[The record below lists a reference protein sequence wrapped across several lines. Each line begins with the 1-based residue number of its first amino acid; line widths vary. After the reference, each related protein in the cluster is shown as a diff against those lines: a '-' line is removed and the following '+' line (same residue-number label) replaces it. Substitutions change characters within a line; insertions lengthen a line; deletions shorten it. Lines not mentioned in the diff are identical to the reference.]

1 MQGVLRRLMQVLGA
15 VAIIA
20 ATLTTTASA
29 QPPTILAE
37 RFDTADWNE
46 TWVDWRSGD
55 DLTTTRQTGYR
66 TDGLGVTIGP
76 GQRRGTG
83 AHYRID
89 GDVDEAWFRY
99 YLRLENFV
107 PITSGKFPGFAGMP
121 SFTARGCF
129 PSTAQNPGWS
139 ARTMFTAAG
148 EGGAVADQ
156 IRLGTYLYHVDQAG
170 SCGDKLLWDANVAT
184 LDQDRWYCVEGR
196 VALNTPGENNGSI
209 EGWIDGTR
217 AYQRNDIQFRRAE
230 EADLDIRTFW
240 LNIYFGGSTVVND
253 RDLGLTIDELMI
265 STEGQ
270 IGCVAPFW
278 DSTTSLHRSA
288 IEALAFV
295 GIIRGC
301 AYGQYCPEDHLTR
314 AQTLALI
321 DRMIDAPATTVDAF
335 DDDNGH
341 WAEAVLNRL
350 APLGIV
356 SGCAGRSIC
365 PDDEVTR
372 GQFAAF
378 VTRAFDIPGTTEDF
392 FTDDDGSLFE
402 SSINQIAS
410 IGITRGCDAGNS
422 TYCPQDPLTRAQAA
436 SLLFRVLQ
444 WQQGR

>member
-1 MQGVLRRLMQVLGA
+1 MQGVFKRLVRVVGV

-20 ATLTTTASA
+20 ATLTATAVA

-37 RFDTADWNE
+37 RFDTDGWND

-55 DLTTTRQTGYR
+55 DLTTSQQSGYR
-66 TDGLGVTIGP
+66 TAGLGVNIGP
-76 GQRRGTG
+76 GQRRGAG

-99 YLRLENFV
+99 YLRLEDFV
-107 PITSGKFPGFAGMP
+107 PKTSGKFPGFAGMP

-129 PSTAQNPGWS
+129 PSTPEDPGWS

-148 EGGAVADQ
+148 TGGAEPDQ

-170 SCGDKLLWDANVAT
+170 ACGDKLLWDANVAT
-184 LDQDRWYCVEGR
+184 LSQDRWYCIEGR
-196 VALNTPGENNGSI
+196 IGLNTPGANDGSV
-209 EGWIDGTR
+209 ETWVDGVR
-217 AYQRNDIQFRRAE
+217 AYQRDDIQFRRAE
-230 EADLDIRTFW
+230 EPNLDIRTFW
-240 LNIYFGGSTVVND
+240 LNIYFGGSSVVND
-253 RDLGLTIDELMI
+253 RDLNLTIDELMI

-278 DSTTSLHRSA
+278 DSTATIHQSA
-288 IEALAFV
+288 IEALAFA
-295 GIIRGC
+295 GIVVGC

-321 DRMIDAPATTVDAF
+321 DRMIQAPPATLDAF
-335 DDDNGH
+335 SDDNGH
-341 WAEAVLNRL
+341 WAEAVINRL

-356 SGCAGRSIC
+356 TGCAVDLIC

-378 VTRAFDIPGTTEDF
+378 VTRAFDLPAPSEDF
-392 FTDDDGSLFE
+392 FSDDEGSPFE
-402 SSINQIAS
+402 MSINQIAS
-410 IGITRGCDAGNS
+410 LGITRGCGGDGS
-422 TYCPQDPLTRAQAA
+422 TYCPEDPLTRAQAA
-436 SLLFRVLQ
+436 TLLYRVLQ
-444 WQQGR
+444 WQQRQ